1 MEFFIRKYSKGK
13 KGSGTQDI
21 WVSQSPISTKDFMS
35 ISAEEGV
42 GKYLLCA
49 RGKGI
54 RGFKKLDDFIVGA
67 ENRIFDAET
76 ISVKQNVDITA
87 LSSEEILSIM
97 GSMINQSPNSPEG
110 QQKFMADLQTFHSE
124 LSSRNGEPSTI
135 QDFGAEQPLV
145 SAGFPIGSTVTSFV
159 LGALTGGVV
168 IWLAQKK
175 TMDDL
180 KSQIDKL
187 ESSVKDAEEAIK
199 SVKKQAEKIEKRT
212 ELTLDQKFMSQ
223 FNSMNGWN
231 A

>member
-54 RGFKKLDDFIVGA
+54 RGFKKLDDFIVDA

-97 GSMINQSPNSPEG
+97 GSMLNQSPNS
-110 QQKFMADLQTFHSE
+110 
-124 LSSRNGEPSTI
+124 
-135 QDFGAEQPLV
+135 FGL
-145 SAGFPIGSTVTSFV
+145 
-159 LGALTGGVV
+159 
-168 IWLAQKK
+168 
-175 TMDDL
+175 L
-180 KSQIDKL
+180 KRKL
-187 ESSVKDAEEAIK
+187 WMI
-199 SVKKQAEKIEKRT
+199 
-212 ELTLDQKFMSQ
+212 
-223 FNSMNGWN
+223 
-231 A
+231 

>member
-54 RGFKKLDDFIVGA
+54 RGFKKLDDFIVDA
-67 ENRIFDAET
+67 ENRIFDAE
-76 ISVKQNVDITA
+76 NVDITA

-223 FNSMNGWN
+223 FNSMNSWN
-231 A
+231 S

>member
-21 WVSQSPISTKDFMS
+21 WVSKNPISTKDFIS
-35 ISAEEGV
+35 ISMEEGK

-54 RGFKKLDDFIVGA
+54 RGFKKLDEYSVEQIQEVF
-67 ENRIFDAET
+67 EAET
-76 ISVKQNVDITA
+76 ISVKQNVDVSM
-87 LSSEEILSIM
+87 LSSEEILDIM
-97 GSMINQSPNSPEG
+97 GSMINQSPKSSEG
-110 QQKFMADLQTFHSE
+110 QQRFMADLQTFHSE
-124 LSSRNGEPSTI
+124 LSTRNHTSPTSSE
-135 QDFGAEQPLV
+135 FNAEQPLV
-145 SAGFPIGSTVTSFV
+145 SAVFPIDSTVTSFV

-168 IWLAQKK
+168 IWLIQKK
-175 TMDDL
+175 KIDDL
-180 KSQIDKL
+180 KTQIDRL

-212 ELTLDQKFMSQ
+212 EMTLDQKFMNS